1 MAVDEQAPLG
11 EREAARPGRGGG
23 WQATAR
29 SLLIGRPETGALF
42 GAILMFVF
50 FSFYA
55 DNFTTRTSLAG
66 LASITAELGI
76 VSMGVTLLMIAGHFD
91 LSVGSVLGFSSV
103 IAPVPDPQ
111 LRHEPVR
118 RRARSRSAS
127 AISIGLVN
135 GLLVVGT
142 RIPSFIVTLG
152 TLLIWRSVLLRITE
166 GFPVAVDKDT
176 LVFKLFSYRIEDGF
190 FRGYQVSFLW
200 FIAVIVLLSFLL
212 LRTRFGNWIFASGG
226 NERSARSM
234 GVPVDRVWIIL
245 FIVTALC
252 ACLMG
257 LIQVGRFNTVEAT
270 RGTAARAP
278 GDRGRRHRR
287 RPPERRLRLGA
298 RGRAR
303 RGDDRHDPARTRAL
317 GHRQLLAP
325 VRRRRADH
333 RRRDPQPAARPLEA
347 ADLMRGRTA
356 TRSSKRMGIAKS
368 FGRIEALR
376 NV

>member
-1 MAVDEQAPLG
+1 MATEQAPLE
-11 EREAARPGRGGG
+11 ERETARPGRGGG

-42 GAILMFVF
+42 GAILIFVF
-50 FSFYA
+50 FSLYA

-76 VSMGVTLLMIAGHFD
+76 LSMGVTLLMIAGHFD

-103 IAPVPDPQ
+103 IAPYLILNYDTNPFLAV
-111 LRHEPVR
+111 LV
-118 RRARSRSAS
+118 AVGA
-127 AISIGLVN
+127 AISIGFLN
-135 GLLVVGT
+135 GVLVVGS

-176 LVFKLFSYRIEDGF
+176 FVFKLFSYRIDEGF

-200 FIAVIVLLSFLL
+200 FVGVIVVLSFVL

-270 RGTAARAP
+270 RGTGLELQAIAAAVV
-278 GDRGRRHRR
+278 GGA
-287 RPPERRLRLGA
+287 RLMGGYGSVLGA
-298 RGRAR
+298 
-303 RGDDRHDPARTRAL
+303 AL
-317 GHRQLLAP
+317 G
-325 VRRRRADH
+325 
-333 RRRDPQPAARPLEA
+333 AAMIAMIQQGLV
-347 ADLMRGRTA
+347 L
-356 TRSSKRMGIAKS
+356 SGIANYWLN
-368 FGRIEALR
+368 FAVGLLIIVAVIINQQLGRSR
-376 NV
+376 PQT

>member
-1 MAVDEQAPLG
+1 MATEQAPLG
-11 EREAARPGRGGG
+11 ERETARPSRGGG

-42 GAILMFVF
+42 GAVLMFAF

-76 VSMGVTLLMIAGHFD
+76 LSMGVTLLMIAGHFD

-103 IAPVPDPQ
+103 IAPYLILNYDTNPFVAVF
-111 LRHEPVR
+111 L
-118 RRARSRSAS
+118 
-127 AISIGLVN
+127 AIGAAVSIGFVN
-135 GLLVVGT
+135 GIIVVGS

-152 TLLIWRSVLLRITE
+152 TLLIWRSVLLRVTE

-176 LVFKLFSYRIEDGF
+176 FVFKLFSYRIDEGF

-200 FIAVIVLLSFLL
+200 FLGVLVLLSFLL
-212 LRTRFGNWIFASGG
+212 LRTRFGNWIFAAGG

-245 FIVTALC
+245 FILTALC

-270 RGTAARAP
+270 RGQTLELTAIAAAVVGGARLN
-278 GDRGRRHRR
+278 GGYGSV
-287 RPPERRLRLGA
+287 LGA
-298 RGRAR
+298 
-303 RGDDRHDPARTRAL
+303 AL
-317 GHRQLLAP
+317 G
-325 VRRRRADH
+325 
-333 RRRDPQPAARPLEA
+333 AAMIAMIQQGLV
-347 ADLMRGRTA
+347 L
-356 TRSSKRMGIAKS
+356 SGIAS
-368 FGRIEALR
+368 YWLNFAVGLLIILAVIANQQLGRSRPQI
-376 NV
+376 

>member
-1 MAVDEQAPLG
+1 MAVEEQAPLG
-11 EREAARPGRGGG
+11 EREAPRPARGAREWAAVRG
-23 WQATAR
+23 
-29 SLLIGRPETGALF
+29 LLVGRPESGALL
-42 GAILMFVF
+42 GATLMFLF
-50 FSFYA
+50 FAFYA

-103 IAPVPDPQ
+103 IAPYLILNYDTNPFVAV
-111 LRHEPVR
+111 L
-118 RRARSRSAS
+118 A
-127 AISIGLVN
+127 AIGVAIGIGLIN
-135 GLLVVGT
+135 GMLVVGT

-152 TLLIWRSVLLRITE
+152 TLLIWRSVLLRVTE

-200 FIAVIVLLSFLL
+200 FLGVLIVLSFLL

-245 FIVTALC
+245 FVITALC

-270 RGTAARAP
+270 RGQTLELTAIAAAVVGGARLN
-278 GDRGRRHRR
+278 GGYGSV
-287 RPPERRLRLGA
+287 LGA
-298 RGRAR
+298 
-303 RGDDRHDPARTRAL
+303 AL
-317 GHRQLLAP
+317 G
-325 VRRRRADH
+325 
-333 RRRDPQPAARPLEA
+333 AAMIAMIQQGLI
-347 ADLMRGRTA
+347 L
-356 TRSSKRMGIAKS
+356 SGIASYWLQFAVGILIIGAVIANQKL
-368 FGRIEALR
+368 GRSRPQI
-376 NV
+376 